1 MADDPVIIYPK
12 WEIPL
17 MAALAETDPD
27 KLLEQVKEAE
37 KAVSKRFGQI
47 HGVPPTQQKLRR
59 SERWRILWMFSGER
73 RVSRR
78 HPEQE
83 GYDTVMTH

>member
-27 KLLEQVKEAE
+27 KLLERVKEAE

-47 HGVPPTQQKLRR
+47 SRSTSHAAEIEAIGKVADTLDVLRR
-59 SERWRILWMFSGER
+59 KASQ
-73 RVSRR
+73 
-78 HPEQE
+78 PKA
-83 GYDTVMTH
+83 Y